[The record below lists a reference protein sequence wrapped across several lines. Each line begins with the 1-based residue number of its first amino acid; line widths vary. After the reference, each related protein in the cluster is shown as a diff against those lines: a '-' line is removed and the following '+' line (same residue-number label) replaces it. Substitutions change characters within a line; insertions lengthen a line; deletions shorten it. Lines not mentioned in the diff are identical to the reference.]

1 MLWSGCLPKSDGT
14 ATLASCS
21 CCSTSLHD
29 CGVNHGQH
37 WCLTEQL
44 MTLLGL
50 KILTLMIVEETKNF
64 KSKAL
69 QEVVR
74 EEKRHI

>member
-1 MLWSGCLPKSDGT
+1 
-14 ATLASCS
+14 
-21 CCSTSLHD
+21 
-29 CGVNHGQH
+29 
-37 WCLTEQL
+37 

-50 KILTLMIVEETKNF
+50 KILALMIVEETKNF

-74 EEKRHI
+74 EEKRRGIFKHVIPTNTHSAYLQRSKKRTTISL